1 MHANNSLLLRWEYCT
16 ITLFLF
22 VFCFLIYQKILADKR
37 VAEEE
42 YSSIESTLP
51 KKEFLKKKKLRTVT

>member
-16 ITLFLF
+16 ITLFFLF
-22 VFCFLIYQKILADKR
+22 FNISKILADKR

>member
-16 ITLFLF
+16 ITLF
-22 VFCFLIYQKILADKR
+22 FCFLFFNISKILADKR